1 MLNVTAE
8 QFATIHTEATKAA
21 EQAAKEY
28 FQTELNGRDSFPC
41 GFAWVKVYG
50 VKLNTKLGKAM
61 KQFGFDKSYTG
72 SGINLW
78 DPSKLNCQNVDAK
91 YSGAVAYAKVLKS
104 YGINAVAE
112 SRWD

>member
-28 FQTELNGRDSFPC
+28 FQTELNGKDSFPC
-41 GFAWVKVYG
+41 GFAWVKVYDI
-50 VKLNTKLGKAM
+50 KLNTKLGKAM
-61 KQFGFDKSYTG
+61 AAYGFSKSYS

-91 YSGAVAYAKVLKS
+91 YFGAVAYAKVLKS